1 MGAHDK
7 PRIYVTRRIPEVG
20 LRLLAGACEVSMWPG
35 DDPPPHEAL
44 ERELRDADGA
54 LTMLTDRI
62 DAALLDACP
71 RLRVIS
77 NFAVGYDNVDIP
89 AATARG
95 ILVGNT
101 PEALTE
107 TTADFA
113 FALLLGVARRVG
125 EGVEYARAGHWTTW
139 GPLLLLG
146 ADVHH
151 TTLGLIGLGRIGTE
165 VARRAR
171 GFAMRVLYN
180 SEHRHEDLERAL
192 GLEYVTL
199 DDLLAQSDFV
209 SLHAPLTAETT
220 HLLDAE
226 RLRKMK
232 RGAALINTARGPM
245 VDTDA
250 LVAALR
256 DGSLGAA
263 ALDVTDPEPLPASH
277 PLYTLPN
284 ALITP
289 HMASASVAAR
299 GAMATQAARN
309 LLAGLRDEPLPSGV
323 NPQARGHG
331 RSSAPRPWD
340 TAR

>member
-1 MGAHDK
+1 MSASDK
-7 PRIYVTRRIPEVG
+7 PRVYVTRRIPEVG
-20 LRLLAGACEVSMWPG
+20 LQLLADACEVSVWPG
-35 DDPPPHEAL
+35 EDPPQRATL
-44 ERELRDADGA
+44 EHDMRDADGV
-54 LTMLTDRI
+54 LTMLTDHI
-62 DAALLDACP
+62 DAALMDACP

-77 NFAVGYDNVDIP
+77 NFAVGFDNIDIP

-113 FALLLGVARRVG
+113 FALLLAAARRVS
-125 EGVEYARAGHWTTW
+125 EGARYARAGRWTTW

-151 TTLGLIGLGRIGTE
+151 ATLGVIGLGRIGIE

-171 GFAMRVLYN
+171 GFDMRVLYN
-180 SEHRHEDLERAL
+180 SHHRHEDVEREL
-192 GLEYVTL
+192 GLTYTSL

-209 SLHAPLTAETT
+209 SLHAPLTPGTSC
-220 HLLDAE
+220 LLDAE
-226 RLRKMK
+226 RLAKMK
-232 RGAALINTARGPM
+232 RGATLINTARGSM

-256 DGSLGAA
+256 DGALGAA
-263 ALDVTDPEPLPASH
+263 ALDVTEPEPLPASH

-289 HMASASVAAR
+289 HMASASVATR
-299 GAMATQAARN
+299 GAMATQAAQN
-309 LLAGLRDEPLPSGV
+309 LLAGLRGEPLPRGL
-323 NPQARGHG
+323 NPEALGHG
-331 RSSAPRPWD
+331 RS
-340 TAR
+340 ARSQA